1 MKLFFLSLSIS
12 LISFTLTAQN
22 NVADYDLQDQLIFE
36 NEPEFNHDNSF
47 DGILNYDLHK
57 RITSD
62 PKLNF
67 SQNWNTQ
74 TLYSSKNRGSV
85 TQLNDTLWMCVE
97 DSANGQFVMP
107 HSGYM
112 TSKFGPRWG
121 RSHQGVDIGLK
132 TGEMVR
138 SAWNGR
144 VRYAKFNEGG
154 YGNLVVVRHYNG
166 FETYYAH
173 LSKLLV
179 SPNQEVKAGDVIG
192 LGGNTGHSFGAH
204 LHFEVRFFDVA
215 INPEHIIDFA
225 SNNVRD
231 ENVMV
236 HKNIFQVKLPGGYK
250 KSSVKEEEHDHDH
263 ELNHEE
269 DEFEPVE
276 LMAGV
281 TLPVAS
287 EVKVIETPKK
297 VTPTKTVVKEYKRY
311 YSVRSGDNLSKIAD
325 RNRTTVEKLC
335 QLNGLKAS
343 RVLEVGTSIR
353 VK

>member
-1 MKLFFLSLSIS
+1 
-12 LISFTLTAQN
+12 
-22 NVADYDLQDQLIFE
+22 
-36 NEPEFNHDNSF
+36 
-47 DGILNYDLHK
+47 
-57 RITSD
+57 
-62 PKLNF
+62 
-67 SQNWNTQ
+67 
-74 TLYSSKNRGSV
+74 
-85 TQLNDTLWMCVE
+85 MCVE
-97 DSANGQFVMP
+97 DSANGQFVIP

-225 SNNVRD
+225 SRNIRD

-263 ELNHEE
+263 E
-269 DEFEPVE
+269 F
-276 LMAGV
+276 
-281 TLPVAS
+281 
-287 EVKVIETPKK
+287 PKK
-297 VTPTKTVVKEYKRY
+297 EIPTKSVIKEYKRY

>member
-1 MKLFFLSLSIS
+1 MRLFFLLFTITLLSLN
-12 LISFTLTAQN
+12 TTAQTN
-22 NVADYDLQDQLIFE
+22 DADYDLQNQLIFE
-36 NEPEFNHDNSF
+36 NEPEFKHDNSF

-85 TQLNDTLWMCVE
+85 LQLNDTLWMCVE
-97 DSANGQFVMP
+97 DSTNGQFVMP
-107 HSGYM
+107 HDGYM

-132 TGEMVR
+132 TGELVR
-138 SAWNGR
+138 SSWNGR

-204 LHFEVRFFDVA
+204 LHFEVRFFDVP

-225 SNNVRD
+225 SRNIRD

-250 KSSVKEEEHDHDH
+250 KSSSKEEEHDHELDH
-263 ELNHEE
+263 EQ

-287 EVKVIETPKK
+287 EVKVIETTKK
-297 VTPTKTVVKEYKRY
+297 EIPTKTVVKEYKRY